1 MANFSYAQYQEAV
14 ARAQASSNSSNGPK
28 VGFFKLKDDGD
39 EALIRINLDSVEGL
53 DFASVHT
60 ISTDGKWMKVSCLN
74 PLGTFG
80 DNCPLCNASNN
91 NKAISKASKKV
102 YLQMLVAYRD
112 KTTGQFTAAQPVIW
126 ERPAAFSRDIATLI
140 RDYGSLKNIILKVT
154 RNGAAG
160 DMKTTYSI
168 GYVPILD
175 KPELVPADGLAAFD
189 NFNIARHSYWEKS
202 AADVNTF
209 LTTGQ
214 FPDTRTNVTE
224 SATAS
229 VAAPV
234 QNMVAPAYTAPATP
248 FNAPA
253 AVPGVTNPAVVP
265 AAPQFVPGITTTP
278 YVAPATQPAAP
289 VTAPVANPVVNP
301 VVNPAANPVAPA
313 AAPASPV
320 TGAPAR
326 NFGGFTF

>member
-74 PLGTFG
+74 PLGAFG

-202 AADVNTF
+202 NEEILTF
-209 LTTGQ
+209 LQTGSFPEVAKAQNTT
-214 FPDTRTNVTE
+214 E
-224 SATAS
+224 
-229 VAAPV
+229 APV
-234 QNMVAPAYTAPATP
+234 T
-248 FNAPA
+248 
-253 AVPGVTNPAVVP
+253 
-265 AAPQFVPGITTTP
+265 TTTP
-278 YVAPATQPAAP
+278 YVASAPVAPQVNTAFQAAPANSAPVTEAAP
-289 VTAPVANPVVNP
+289 VRTAGNAF
-301 VVNPAANPVAPA
+301 
-313 AAPASPV
+313 
-320 TGAPAR
+320 TGSENGERPAR
-326 NFGGFTF
+326 TFNNFSF